1 MNHPR
6 YTLQP
11 YHGLTTRHTCPSCRK
26 PKEFTRYI
34 DTQTGQYLADHV
46 GRCNREDKCRY
57 HYTPKQYFEEQKSL
71 PNPKPPTKTS
81 SPQKPIP
88 PAPAHSLEGA
98 ERQPQ
103 TPGIIPFEIFRNS
116 LRKYPDNNFVAYL
129 NLLFDAGLVKQLI
142 QRFYIGASKHWPGAT
157 VFWQIDLNYRI
168 RAGKIMLY
176 HSLTG
181 KRVKEP
187 YNHITW
193 VHSILTIKNYTLSQC
208 FFGEHQLKHEP
219 QDKPVAIVESEKTAI
234 IAAAY
239 LPQFIWIAT
248 GGKNG
253 CQWKNFRVCKVLLGR
268 KVILFPDLGEAFPQW
283 QTAANTLR
291 QYGINVAVS
300 DLLERKAAVAD
311 RQNGLD
317 LADYLTR
324 FTLKEFYNNE
334 FGPEET
340 TSETK
345 QLLPGKLE
353 ISADEQLR
361 RLMDTSPLI
370 AKMVELFD
378 LELVG
383 KISIP
388 N

>member
-98 ERQPQ
+98 EQHPQ
-103 TPGIIPFEIFRNS
+103 TPGIIPFGIFRES
-116 LRKYPDNNFVAYL
+116 LQNYPNNNFIEYL
-129 NLLFDAGLVKQLI
+129 NLLFDADVVRQLI
-142 QRFYIGASKHWPGAT
+142 ERFYIGTSKHWPGAAL
-157 VFWQIDLNYRI
+157 FWQIDVNYRV

-176 HSLTG
+176 HSQTG

-193 VHSILTIKNYTLSQC
+193 IHSIVKIKNYSLSQC

-219 QDKPVAIVESEKTAI
+219 KDKPVAIVESEKTAI
-234 IAAAY
+234 IASAY

-253 CQWKNFRVCKVLLGR
+253 CKWKDFTVCKILLGR
-268 KVILFPDLGEAFPQW
+268 KVILFPDLGEAFSKW
-283 QTAANTLR
+283 QTSADILR
-291 QYGINVAVS
+291 RYGINVTVS
-300 DLLERKAAVAD
+300 DLLERKAADTD

-324 FTLKEFYNNE
+324 FDLREFHNTELLQEKPNTKTNTILP
-334 FGPEET
+334 PEI
-340 TSETK
+340 
-345 QLLPGKLE
+345 E
-353 ISADEQLR
+353 ISAQEKLNQLI
-361 RLMDTSPLI
+361 DTSPVVR
-370 AKMVELFD
+370 KMIDLFD
-378 LELVG
+378 LELVE
-383 KISIP
+383 
-388 N
+388 